1 MGPEPRPNFAIVC
14 DSACDLSL
22 SLLERAGVALVP
34 LVVRIGDRAYRDC
47 IDLNAADYFVSY
59 STAKGQI
66 NTFSPTEQ
74 DFVNVYEALV
84 MQGYT
89 EIVSVHV
96 SSQMRDAYQIAVSA
110 ARKVGGAR
118 IQVMDTKGTSAK
130 CALVLARLVCDRD
143 FGRDVDEAVA
153 RAVKVAESARML
165 LVPAH
170 DAKPA
175 RGVGHNRGGILG
187 YAGPDGR
194 AIELFRS
201 PDLSRLAGGMAR
213 KMSAYAH
220 EVGPLTYVEINAGV
234 PRSLAIVEKPLVTN
248 EFESTRAAILDTNPS
263 TTNQL
268 GLGAVG
274 IAFVASSLLSPGEAA
289 AHLKL

>member
-1 MGPEPRPNFAIVC
+1 M
-14 DSACDLSL
+14 
-22 SLLERAGVALVP
+22 
-34 LVVRIGDRAYRDC
+34 
-47 IDLNAADYFVSY
+47 
-59 STAKGQI
+59 
-66 NTFSPTEQ
+66 
-74 DFVNVYEALV
+74 
-84 MQGYT
+84 
-89 EIVSVHV
+89 
-96 SSQMRDAYQIAVSA
+96 
-110 ARKVGGAR
+110 GGAR

-175 RGVGHNRGGILG
+175 RGVGHRRGGILG
-187 YAGPDGR
+187 YAGQLQRRALGVRSVLEVGADGR
-194 AIELFRS
+194 AIELVRS
-201 PDLSRLAGGMAR
+201 PDPSRLSGGMAR

-220 EVGPLTYVEINAGV
+220 EVG

>member
-1 MGPEPRPNFAIVC
+1 
-14 DSACDLSL
+14 
-22 SLLERAGVALVP
+22 
-34 LVVRIGDRAYRDC
+34 
-47 IDLNAADYFVSY
+47 
-59 STAKGQI
+59 
-66 NTFSPTEQ
+66 
-74 DFVNVYEALV
+74 

-187 YAGPDGR
+187 YAGQLQRRALGVRSVLEVGADGR

>member
-1 MGPEPRPNFAIVC
+1 M
-14 DSACDLSL
+14 
-22 SLLERAGVALVP
+22 
-34 LVVRIGDRAYRDC
+34 
-47 IDLNAADYFVSY
+47 
-59 STAKGQI
+59 
-66 NTFSPTEQ
+66 
-74 DFVNVYEALV
+74 
-84 MQGYT
+84 
-89 EIVSVHV
+89 
-96 SSQMRDAYQIAVSA
+96 
-110 ARKVGGAR
+110 
-118 IQVMDTKGTSAK
+118 
-130 CALVLARLVCDRD
+130 LARL
-143 FGRDVDEAVA
+143 
-153 RAVKVAESARML
+153 
-165 LVPAH
+165 P
-170 DAKPA
+170 
-175 RGVGHNRGGILG
+175 VG
-187 YAGPDGR
+187 ADGR